1 MSELTPITDYIDAY
15 ADGNQAAFADSLLTY
30 KGKKVRR
37 QDLRNWR
44 LAVAPLYVVDGKLVR
59 LVAEIIK

>member
-1 MSELTPITDYIDAY
+1 MSKLTPIKDYIDAH
-15 ADGNQAAFADSLLTY
+15 AEGNQAAFADSLLTY
-30 KGKKVRR
+30 KGKKVGR

>member
-1 MSELTPITDYIDAY
+1 MSKLTPIKDYIDAH

-30 KGKKVRR
+30 KGKKVGR
-37 QDLRNWR
+37 QLLRDWQ
-44 LAVAPLYVVDGKLVR
+44 LKSPPKYVIDGKVVR